1 MGGGL
6 SEYPHGFRYKKA
18 KGSNMKPILSLCLIP
33 LAALATPSADAARP
47 NIVFILADDLGYG
60 DLGIYGSKVN
70 KTPTIDAM
78 AAEGMRFTDF

>member
-33 LAALATPSADAARP
+33 LAALATPSAAGAARP
-47 NIVFILADDLGYG
+47 NIVFILADDLGAG
-60 DLGIYGSKVN
+60 DLGCYN
-70 KTPTIDAM
+70 KDS
-78 AAEGMRFTDF
+78 